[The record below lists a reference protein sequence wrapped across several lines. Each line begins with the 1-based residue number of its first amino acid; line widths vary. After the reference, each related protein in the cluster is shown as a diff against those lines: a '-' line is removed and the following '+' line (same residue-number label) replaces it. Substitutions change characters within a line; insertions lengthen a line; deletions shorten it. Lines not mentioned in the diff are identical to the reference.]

1 MIKDILVYECDLCGR
16 HEEIKG
22 PKIRKAIPELPK
34 RWKRAWLMVTFTKPD
49 SQVQAIDKIHLCP
62 CCSKSHKRIKV
73 RKKTEDEYAP

>member
-34 RWKRAWLMVTFTKPD
+34 GWKCAWLMITFTKPD
-49 SQVQAIDKIHLCP
+49 SQVQVVDKIHLCH
-62 CCSKSHKRIKV
+62 CCSKSHKRIKA
-73 RKKTEDEYAP
+73 KKVKADEHTS